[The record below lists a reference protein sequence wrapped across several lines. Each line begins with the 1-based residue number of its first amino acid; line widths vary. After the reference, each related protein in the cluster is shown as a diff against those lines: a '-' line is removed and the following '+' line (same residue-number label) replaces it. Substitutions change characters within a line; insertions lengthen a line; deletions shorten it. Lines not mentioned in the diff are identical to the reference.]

1 MPVQHIVWMTLK
13 DPQAKEAMTEVL
25 AGIESL
31 RNLPGVLD
39 ISTGENFTERAMGCT
54 HGAVITLESREA
66 LDAYI
71 SHPDHQRVGALI
83 RAQCDLL
90 ALDYEHS

>member
-1 MPVQHIVWMTLK
+1 MPVQHIVWMTVK
-13 DPQAKEAMTEVL
+13 DPKAKKAMTEVL

-31 RNLPGVLD
+31 RSIPGVLD
-39 ISTGENFTERAMGCT
+39 INTGENFTDRAQGCT
-54 HGAVITLESREA
+54 HGAIITLESREA

-83 RAQCDLL
+83 RANCELM
-90 ALDYEHS
+90 ALDYEYS

>member
-1 MPVQHIVWMTLK
+1 MPVQHIVWMTLR
-13 DPQAKEAMTEVL
+13 DPKTGDQMSEVM

-31 RNLPGVLD
+31 HCIPGVMA
-39 ISTGENFTERAMGCT
+39 INVGENFTDRAQGCT

-71 SHPDHQRVGALI
+71 SHPDHQRVGAQI
-83 RAQCDLL
+83 RTLCDVL
-90 ALDYEHS
+90 ALDYEYS